1 MSLISAVSA
10 NSIRN
15 TIGIVWVA
23 SFAASEYLGDFSQC
37 ACASLLGLADDW
49 KHVGRVP
56 IRFCLHD
63 IHGALAGHSE
73 PGITKGHPARLRS
86 REGLTGARER
96 AFLLGQRREQVP
108 TNGVYGPAETSIR
121 MYVMAA
127 FGPLNPDPHRAVGS
141 YVLILFLCPFCQKR
155 IE

>member
-1 MSLISAVSA
+1 MRETQCCPTRVRERSRLTAPTIAPASRSDARALSASAISQ
-10 NSIRN
+10 RP
-15 TIGIVWVA
+15 
-23 SFAASEYLGDFSQC
+23 C
-37 ACASLLGLADDW
+37 ARLDR
-49 KHVGRVP
+49 KHVGGVSVC
-56 IRFCLHD
+56 FGVHGLHC
-63 IHGALAGHSE
+63 ALTGHVE
-73 PGITKGHPARLRS
+73 PWIAKGHPARLRS

>member
-37 ACASLLGLADDW
+37 ACASLLGLADDR

-56 IRFCLHD
+56 VRFGLHG
-63 IHGALAGHSE
+63 IHGALAGYVE
-73 PGITKGHPARLRS
+73 PRVTKGYPPRAF
-86 REGLTGARER
+86 AAER
-96 AFLLGQRREQVP
+96 A
-108 TNGVYGPAETSIR
+108 
-121 MYVMAA
+121 
-127 FGPLNPDPHRAVGS
+127 
-141 YVLILFLCPFCQKR
+141 
-155 IE
+155 